1 MSDGGDAVNK
11 PVQLCESGLE
21 SYPVR
26 DTVLCN
32 AVMGVLVATGTV
44 ACWLLSPVLGGLYLA
59 FSVLM
64 VYVVLRRLVCTRC
77 YYYGKRCGAGWGLL
91 ASAWFTR
98 RSMEEFN
105 ENAGTLLAPMVY
117 GLVTLV
123 PLVALAILL
132 VRGATTTLL
141 VLLGGILAIGFY
153 SSGPGRK
160 QSCSRCKMRLFC
172 KGSMAREP

>member
-1 MSDGGDAVNK
+1 MSK

-26 DTVLCN
+26 DAILCN
-32 AVMGVLVATGTV
+32 AVMAALIAAGTI
-44 ACWLLSPVLGGLYLA
+44 ACWLLSPVLGGLYVT

-91 ASAWFTR
+91 ASKWFAR
-98 RSMEEFN
+98 GSMEEFN
-105 ENAGTLLAPMVY
+105 ENAGTRIAPMVY

-123 PLVALAILL
+123 PIIAITLLL
-132 VRGATTTLL
+132 VRGATTLHV
-141 VLLGGILAIGFY
+141 VLLAVVLAIGFY

-160 QSCSRCKMRLFC
+160 TSCSRCKMRLFC
-172 KGSMAREP
+172 KGSMAK